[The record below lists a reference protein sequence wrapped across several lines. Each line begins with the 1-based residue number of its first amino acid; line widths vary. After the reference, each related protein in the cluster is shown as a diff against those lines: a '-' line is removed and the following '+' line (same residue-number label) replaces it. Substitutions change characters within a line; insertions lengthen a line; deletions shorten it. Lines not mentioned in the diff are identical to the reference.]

1 MASHHHHLLL
11 IIIMFILVVLATTRD
26 ASFVPEPSSSSSTM
40 IHLRADD
47 PWSSCDRVARWRKNV
62 DPHCSTTSIKKKTAR
77 KLQQRDRYISYQA
90 LRANSIPCGWKRN
103 SYYDCS
109 YRIRANPYTRGCTEA
124 TRCFR
129 YTH

>member
-11 IIIMFILVVLATTRD
+11 LIMFILVALATTR
-26 ASFVPEPSSSSSTM
+26 ASLVPESSSSTM
-40 IHLRADD
+40 DDHLQAD
-47 PWSSCDRVARWRKNV
+47 PWSRCDRVARWRKNV
-62 DPHCSTTSIKKKTAR
+62 DPHCSTSPGNSTKKIAR
-77 KLQQRDRYISYQA
+77 KLQQRDRYITYQA
-90 LRANSIPCGWKRN
+90 LRANSIPCGWKGN

>member
-1 MASHHHHLLL
+1 MLPKLLL
-11 IIIMFILVVLATTRD
+11 AFVALVVVMLVGTAEAQTGKAAGSRMA
-26 ASFVPEPSSSSSTM
+26 ASLEEQVG
-40 IHLRADD
+40 
-47 PWSSCDRVARWRKNV
+47 VAG
-62 DPHCSTTSIKKKTAR
+62 IKKMAEEFIQPAAGRIFRR
-77 KLQQRDRYISYQA
+77 KLQQRDRYITYQA
-90 LRANSIPCGWKRN
+90 LRANSIPCGWKGN